1 MQRLVL
7 ATGNPYKLT
16 EMLPVIEQYGVEP
29 LAQSTFFDGEVDE
42 DGLSFVE
49 NALKKARFASAK
61 SGLPALADDSGLEVA
76 SLGGLPGIISA
87 RYAGQGQHKPSE
99 EENVR
104 QLLQDLEGKPFC
116 ERKARYS
123 CAVVYVA
130 HERDPMPVIG
140 IGHWYGEILKSPRTG
155 HGVGYDDV
163 MWIPALLKTV
173 SELPLD
179 EKIRLSHRTEAIH
192 SVMTQL
198 ETNAFYD

>member
-1 MQRLVL
+1 MERLVL
-7 ATGNPYKLT
+7 ATGNPYKVA
-16 EMLPVIEQYGVEP
+16 EMAPVLRQYGVEP
-29 LAQSTFFDGEVDE
+29 LAQSTFFDGEVEE

-87 RYAGQGQHKPSE
+87 RYASQGSHKPTE
-99 EENVR
+99 AENVR
-104 QLLQDLEGKPFC
+104 QLLDDLDGRDFS

-123 CAVVYVA
+123 CAVVYVS
-130 HERDPMPVIG
+130 HECDPMPVIG

-155 HGVGYDDV
+155 QGIGYDDV
-163 MWIPALLKTV
+163 MWIPALVKTV

-179 EKIRLSHRTEAIH
+179 EKIRLSHRTQAIH